1 MQIAIPTIIKEYSQL
16 EMPDKDDLDYYLA
29 REGRVFYIE
38 GAIYREVESDYS
50 PIAQLIKTI
59 ININI
64 EDAGKPVEER
74 KRILIL
80 EDSPGGDLELAFS
93 LSDVIQS
100 SVTPVY
106 TVALSNVM
114 SAAFIIFLSGHKRFV
129 YPHSQLLCHGG
140 KIEGLSGTQDEIEA
154 ATKNYK
160 DTLNK
165 MKEYILDR
173 TTIDSKLFAK
183 NQKKDWYISPK
194 EAVENYGIA
203 DKIITSM
210 SEILE

>member
-38 GAIYREVESDYS
+38 GAIYREMESDYS

-74 KRILIL
+74 KHVTILL
-80 EDSPGGDLELAFS
+80 DSPGGSIPLAFS
-93 LSDVIQS
+93 LCDVIQS

-106 TVALSNVM
+106 TVALSDVM
-114 SAAFIIFLSGHKRFV
+114 SAAFLIFLSGHKRFIF
-129 YPHSQLLCHGG
+129 PHSQLLTHSGRVD
-140 KIEGLSGTQDEIEA
+140 GLSGTSDEIEA

-165 MKEYILDR
+165 MKEYILAR
-173 TTIDSKLFAK
+173 TKIDPKLFAK
-183 NQKKDWYISPK
+183 NQKKDWYILAE
-194 EAVENYGIA
+194 EAVNDYGIA
-203 DKIITSM
+203 DKIITDL